1 MEMVESIYVHEYE
14 KMKFK
19 NALAI
24 VGFPSL
30 GLVSSIAT
38 NFIVRTM
45 NLKRI
50 AGITS
55 PDFPPY
61 ALVQGGFPMPPV
73 RIYAGDRICDDNGED
88 CEHLVVIT
96 AEFMPKMEMHYPMA
110 KLILKWCKDNDIKTI
125 LTMEGIAVPDID
137 STPIYGVGSTEDM
150 REKMSKYEIK
160 HLDEGMVRGLSGI
173 ILYEGAASGVD
184 VITLLGPARADIP
197 DARGA
202 AKLLQPITRML
213 PELELDIEPLL
224 KEAEEI
230 ESKMKEVAQ
239 GVTPP
244 TSPNDLQDNSYLYG

>member
-1 MEMVESIYVHEYE
+1 MVEALYIHEYE

-45 NLKRI
+45 DLKRI
-50 AGITS
+50 AGISS

-61 ALVQGGFPMPPV
+61 SLVQNGFPMPPV
-73 RIYAGDRICDDNGED
+73 RIYAGDRVCDDDGED
-88 CEHLVVIT
+88 CEHLIVIT
-96 AEFMPKMEMHYPMA
+96 AEFMPKMEMHHPMA
-110 KLILKWCKDNDIKTI
+110 KLILDWCQENDIKTI
-125 LTMEGIAVPDID
+125 LTMEGIAVPDVD
-137 STPIYGVGSTEDM
+137 KTPIFGIGSTDAM
-150 REKMSKYEIK
+150 REKIRKYDIEP
-160 HLDEGMVRGLSGI
+160 LNEGMVRGLSGI
-173 ILYEGAASGVD
+173 ILYEAAAAGID

-202 AKLLQPITRML
+202 AMLLEPIKRML
-213 PELELDIEPLL
+213 PELKLDIEPLL

-230 ESKMKEVAQ
+230 ESKMREAVQ
-239 GVTPP
+239 GISPP
-244 TSPNDLQDNSYLYG
+244 SNTAPADNSYLYG